1 MLVVILLSLKMIYF
15 QQFSVRPAAAAA
27 STEERRDE
35 PLEARRLWSSALNDA
50 HIIFIIAVE
59 RTRSTR
65 VANEKVLG
73 CENGRRLQVPSVCDR
88 AAALDTARAPA
99 ATTGTSLRSCSDP
112 PLPPLVTMTTPRPS
126 NVIESNP
133 Q

>member
-1 MLVVILLSLKMIYF
+1 MFSLHRGTR
-15 QQFSVRPAAAAA
+15 VGGRAAAAREPPLRAAAA

-88 AAALDTARAPA
+88 AAALDMARAPA

-112 PLPPLVTMTTPRPS
+112 PLPPLVTMTNDNSQALGR
-126 NVIESNP
+126 N
-133 Q
+133 